1 MLLLILTGC
10 GSGGGSGFG
19 GGNGPGSSSAVYGD
33 GNGSTYLSWVAP
45 TTNTDGSQLT
55 DLAGFRVYYG
65 TSSESYSS
73 SVDVGNVA
81 SCYVTGLGTGDTYY
95 FAITAYDLIG
105 NESGYSNELIRTAE
119 LVES

>member
-10 GSGGGSGFG
+10 GSGGGSGD
-19 GGNGPGSSSAVYGD
+19 GNGPGSSSAVYGD
-33 GNGSTYLSWVAP
+33 GNGSTYLSWIAP

-65 TSSESYSS
+65 TSSESYSN

-105 NESGYSNELIRTAE
+105 NESGYSNELIRTAKLAE
-119 LVES
+119 P